1 MKPQQAAF
9 DWTPPA
15 AKVAKLGPPSPS
27 LSGAGWEERAR
38 TRGYS
43 EAQAKALNDAD
54 AGSVLTTETSGR
66 WRWGARRGGYLT
78 ATVKAL
84 AKLGLIEPAGPVRTT
99 INPLTGDRE
108 ISPGQVH
115 AYRLTREG
123 LREVQIIKGQIT
135 G

>member
-1 MKPQQAAF
+1 MRVVFMSIPYTTRNDPRYHAPSARAF
-9 DWTPPA
+9 VRP
-15 AKVAKLGPPSPS
+15 VPPSPS

-78 ATVKAL
+78 ATAE
-84 AKLGLIEPAGPVRTT
+84 LGDLGRGWRPVEGGLLHAT
-99 INPLTGDRE
+99 ISMVSCRGASATATGFM
-108 ISPGQVH
+108 
-115 AYRLTREG
+115 
-123 LREVQIIKGQIT
+123 
-135 G
+135 